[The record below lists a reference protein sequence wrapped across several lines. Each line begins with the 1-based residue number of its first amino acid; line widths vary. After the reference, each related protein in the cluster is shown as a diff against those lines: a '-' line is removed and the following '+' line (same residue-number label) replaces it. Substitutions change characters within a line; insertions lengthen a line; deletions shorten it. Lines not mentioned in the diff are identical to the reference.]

1 MICIFAVNIAISM
14 SILLLVLQR
23 FMSVLGCFSG
33 IGWGKPRIFVKD
45 LDLSSPK
52 WEELP
57 TPVENSTELTT
68 TKGDKQEAK
77 IEGGENEDVK
87 YGKNTY
93 ALALNIRAAKGRKR
107 PISDSDGVVAHN
119 YAIALQP
126 EDPDVQGFCMEK
138 ATVSVE
144 DTFTTA
150 DGGIWAYVFDALKP
164 EADKKQ
170 IQWGKIIVTE
180 SAGSISKIECDPEEE
195 SGEDDKFEVAP
206 NSPSV

>member
-1 MICIFAVNIAISM
+1 MAV
-14 SILLLVLQR
+14 
-23 FMSVLGCFSG
+23 
-33 IGWGKPRIFVKD
+33 IGWGKPRIFIKD
-45 LDLSSPK
+45 LDAASPA
-52 WEELP
+52 WEELT

-107 PISDSDGVVAHN
+107 PISDSDGVIAHN
-119 YAIALQP
+119 YALALQP

-138 ATVSVE
+138 STVSVE
-144 DTFTTA
+144 DTFTAA
-150 DGGIWAYVFDALKP
+150 DGGVWAYVFDALKP
-164 EADKKQ
+164 GTDKKQ

-180 SAGSISKIECDPEEE
+180 SSGSISKIECDPEDE
-195 SGEDDKFEVAP
+195 SGEEDKFEVAP
-206 NSPSV
+206 NTGSEA